1 MASNICAEQQK
12 LEEDND
18 VLSKAGSLN
27 ADLLDE
33 SMEEDDTREPAVTR
47 SAAKRMV
54 DEDISAAIVVNNK
67 SVPSAPAL
75 IPNTVSRFPQQLQL
89 EARQQLSVL
98 YLRRLRKG
106 VCLSRYLIGLNKAVL
121 LKLLIYSSGPLAT
134 PQTSWVG
141 PEG

>member
-18 VLSKAGSLN
+18 GLSEAGSLN

-67 SVPSAPAL
+67 SDSVPSAPAL
-75 IPNTVSRFPQQLQL
+75 NPNIS
-89 EARQQLSVL
+89 LS
-98 YLRRLRKG
+98 
-106 VCLSRYLIGLNKAVL
+106 
-121 LKLLIYSSGPLAT
+121 
-134 PQTSWVG
+134 
-141 PEG
+141 